1 MTLLQ
6 ISEVENAG
14 EQCCSVSLTGDKG
27 ALLLKSI
34 TLLTKGMALTTA
46 KVLKHEGAKA
56 PVLDKRP
63 EDPSARAW
71 VAEKADTGW
80 VVRFT
85 SVDETLFDLFLKAE
99 DAAQNG
105 KVIASKLAIIK
116 SNLAKADI
124 AWMPPEADPAYEDKM
139 SDVTTTTGLAGS

>member
-14 EQCCSVSLTGDKG
+14 ERCCSVCLTSDKG

-71 VAEKADTGW
+71 VAEKADIGW

-105 KVIASKLAIIK
+105 KVIASELAIIK